1 MESYQITKENNM
13 KNILNQEVKKP
24 VYLLNKEE
32 CISLALNGDVRIRE
46 IAKHFYSLTKELLSS
61 YA

>member
-1 MESYQITKENNM
+1 M

-24 VYLLNKEE
+24 VYLLNKDE

-46 IAKHFYSLTKELLSS
+46 IAKHFYFLTKELLST